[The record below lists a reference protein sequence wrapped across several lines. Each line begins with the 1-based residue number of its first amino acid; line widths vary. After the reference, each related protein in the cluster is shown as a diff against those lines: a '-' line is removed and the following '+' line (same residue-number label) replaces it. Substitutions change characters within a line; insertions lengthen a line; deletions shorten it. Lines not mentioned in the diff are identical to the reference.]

1 MRRTVSKFY
10 RQCEG
15 SKDDKVREIIVFIN
29 RLAQMIVKIH
39 INGATEFLITRN
51 FINCT
56 QLKAACV
63 LCRSNL
69 KAKGLANSD
78 IKTSIV

>member
-1 MRRTVSKFY
+1 
-10 RQCEG
+10 
-15 SKDDKVREIIVFIN
+15 
-29 RLAQMIVKIH
+29 MIVKIR
-39 INGATEFLITRN
+39 IKWCNGILITRN

-56 QLKAACV
+56 QLKVACV

-69 KAKGLANSD
+69 KAKGLANSN